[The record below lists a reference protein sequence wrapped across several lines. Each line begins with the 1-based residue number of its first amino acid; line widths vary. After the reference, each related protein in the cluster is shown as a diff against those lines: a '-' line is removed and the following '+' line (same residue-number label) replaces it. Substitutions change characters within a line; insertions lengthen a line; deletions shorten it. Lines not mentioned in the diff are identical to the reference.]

1 MFMTSKP
8 DKAVDLLLELGNP
21 AERRT
26 RAELLDRAL
35 RTALTLMDADAVAVL
50 SPGGRRGERLV
61 LHSGSTT
68 PAALPTPPEGSEVLR
83 SLGEE
88 CRPIVLDDLSDDA
101 RIAAGDS
108 CPGVGAGPVL
118 FIPVRQRNLGPAYL
132 ATYRRRG
139 RARFTMNDQRLM
151 LLLGVWLSTAL
162 DNLRLATGTEKLA
175 VTDDLTDVYNYRF
188 LKTALQ
194 REIRRASR
202 FGQELSLV
210 IVGVD
215 DLESFNGQHGHLRGS
230 LLLKELASLLT
241 QQVRSFDVLGKY
253 GEDAFMLIL
262 PQTARAGATEVGERI
277 RAAVER
283 HTFSP
288 ATTGATTV
296 SLGVASFPQDG
307 ADVNDLVAAT
317 DRALE
322 RARRHGTNRVETLD
336 RKAA

>member
-1 MFMTSKP
+1 MTSKQ

-35 RTALTLMDADAVAVL
+35 RTALTLMDADAVVIL

-61 LHSGSTT
+61 LHSGSST
-68 PAALPTPPEGSEVLR
+68 PAALQLPPEGSEVLR
-83 SLGEE
+83 SLGEN
-88 CRPIVLDDLSDDA
+88 CQPIVLGDLSDDA

-118 FIPVRQRNLGPAYL
+118 FTPLRQRNLGPAYL

-139 RARFTMNDQRLM
+139 RARFTMNDNRLM
-151 LLLGVWLSTAL
+151 LLLGVWLSSAL
-162 DNLRLATGTEKLA
+162 DNLRLATGTKKLA

-210 IVGVD
+210 ILGVD
-215 DLESFNGQHGHLRGS
+215 HLEAYNEQHGHLRGS

-241 QQVRSFDVLGKY
+241 QQVRSFDVMGRS
-253 GEDAFMLIL
+253 GDDGFMLIL
-262 PQTARAGATEVGERI
+262 PQTGRDGAAEVGERI
-277 RAAVER
+277 RAAVEQR
-283 HTFSP
+283 AFSP
-288 ATTGATTV
+288 AAAGAITV

-317 DRALE
+317 DRALDQ
-322 RARRHGTNRVETLD
+322 ARQQGANRVETLA